1 MKTKQLSFD
10 ALLLAVSLI
19 VFIIESYIP
28 PLAPIPGIK
37 LGLANT
43 VTLFAR
49 YTLSAKDTF
58 LILLLRIIISCM
70 FGGGLSAFIYSFS
83 GGIFC
88 FLCIYF
94 AKKFIDS
101 THMHYTGIIGA
112 VAHNIGQICAAVFV
126 TKMTGIIFYVPVLIV
141 SGMITGFFTGTVC
154 KYVSSVLK
162 KTNII

>member
-43 VTLFAR
+43 VTLFAI
-49 YTLSAKDTF
+49 YTLSAKDAF

-70 FGGGLSAFIYSFS
+70 L
-83 GGIFC
+83 
-88 FLCIYF
+88 
-94 AKKFIDS
+94 
-101 THMHYTGIIGA
+101 
-112 VAHNIGQICAAVFV
+112 
-126 TKMTGIIFYVPVLIV
+126 
-141 SGMITGFFTGTVC
+141 
-154 KYVSSVLK
+154 
-162 KTNII
+162 